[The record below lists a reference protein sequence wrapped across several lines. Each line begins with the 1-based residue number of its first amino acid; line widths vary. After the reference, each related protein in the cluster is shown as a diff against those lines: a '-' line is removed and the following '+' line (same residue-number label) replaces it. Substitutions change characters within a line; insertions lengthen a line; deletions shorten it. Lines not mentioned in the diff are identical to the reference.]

1 MSKELKFLSGDLLGD
16 PIEGAAYAC
25 AAVYGINKHVPDR
38 EELVKT
44 LRVAGAE
51 GTEEEVKKVIDLLP
65 EHLKTGLDPA

>member
-38 EELVKT
+38 AELVKT

-51 GTEEEVKKVIDLLP
+51 GTEEEVQKVIDLLP